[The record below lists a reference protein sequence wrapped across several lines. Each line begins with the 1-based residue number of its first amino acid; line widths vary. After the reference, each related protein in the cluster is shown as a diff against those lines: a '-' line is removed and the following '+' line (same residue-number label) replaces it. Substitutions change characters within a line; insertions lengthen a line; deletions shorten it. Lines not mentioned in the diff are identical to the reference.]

1 MLLHIWYISPT
12 ISEANKEMPHNLSSN
27 NKVHK
32 YRVPCFSNEIVEKTH
47 KKTLNVIVVFNS
59 NKRYDNN
66 LHPKQPWGTA
76 LTKYQK
82 WQ

>member
-1 MLLHIWYISPT
+1 MVLAMKLWR
-12 ISEANKEMPHNLSSN
+12 KL
-27 NKVHK
+27 
-32 YRVPCFSNEIVEKTH
+32 

-66 LHPKQPWGTA
+66 LHPKQPWGMA
-76 LTKYQK
+76 LTKYQE